1 MQIFI
6 SNFGLFSATTI
17 RLSVLYSVCLVRCS
31 RRIDF
36 YAVQTEKLAYF
47 YVKYESDW
55 LTNFNFGILLRKEE
69 ISAVSINGQIDLVL
83 KAGC

>member
-1 MQIFI
+1 MK
-6 SNFGLFSATTI
+6 GLEM
-17 RLSVLYSVCLVRCS
+17 LPQCS

-83 KAGC
+83 KAELLLANLNDCCGVLCHLF